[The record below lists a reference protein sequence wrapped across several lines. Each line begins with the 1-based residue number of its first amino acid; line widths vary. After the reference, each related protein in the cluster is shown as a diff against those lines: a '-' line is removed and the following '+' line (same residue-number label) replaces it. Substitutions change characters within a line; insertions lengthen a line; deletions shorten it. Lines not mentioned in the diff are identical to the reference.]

1 MRVVCRSDLRGINE
15 ARLMGCLGFEPQV
28 GQLADGSKVA
38 TLAVYTQRHAA
49 SEGGLVTDWHRVAVF
64 GRPAETAADHYRP
77 GQLLYV
83 VGEMRNR
90 ISPDGSTITEVAATR
105 IMEVGDPDES
115 GAEPPFV
122 APGQPPF

>member
-1 MRVVCRSDLRGINE
+1 
-15 ARLMGCLGFEPQV
+15 MGHLGVAPQV

-38 TLAVYTQRHAA
+38 TLAIYTQRHASA
-49 SEGGLVTDWHRVAVF
+49 EGGLVTDWHRVAVF
-64 GRPAETAADHYRP
+64 GRPAEIAADHYRP

-90 ISPDGSTITEVAATR
+90 VSADGGTITEVAASR
-105 IMEVGDPDES
+105 IVEVGDPDAS
-115 GAEPPFV
+115 GAEPPFA